1 MAQTESLMLIGL
13 GFVLALLLVMAFGRG
28 VWSLSNNFAK
38 RQRNRDLPAAM
49 LSLEADRDRL
59 RAENAAMASK
69 LEVVSEHAKAAIA
82 SQTAEVARH
91 RNRVVGLT
99 EDINEKSVELHSK
112 IDIADD
118 LKVQL
123 QDLGETLELQQRASR
138 ELTADNVEKEA
149 TIKRLE
155 ADIDALKLEI
165 SDGKT
170 DLYRVS
176 AQLEDARSETAALK
190 QEMAEAVSH
199 SVRYPRPAPEPA
211 PERVQQFEAQPENTA
226 ENTAENPFEQSAD
239 PAQTRPETQEAAATS
254 RAARFNFDKPGSIRL
269 ARPALPPVQQ
279 PDIKE
284 VLLEARRDLI
294 DLARANP
301 AGDVGQSGPA
311 QGVISLAKRLRALQ
325 AKSDEKVSKTL
336 K

>member
-1 MAQTESLMLIGL
+1 MAQTEALMLIGL

-38 RQRNRDLPAAM
+38 RQRSRDLPAAM

-69 LEVVSEHAKAAIA
+69 LEVVSENAKAAIA

-138 ELTADNVEKEA
+138 QMTADNVEKEA
-149 TIKRLE
+149 IIKRLE
-155 ADIDALKLEI
+155 SNIDSLKLEI

-170 DLYRVS
+170 ALDRIE

-199 SVRYPRPAPEPA
+199 AARHPRPAPEL
-211 PERVQQFEAQPENTA
+211 VQQFEIKS
-226 ENTAENPFEQSAD
+226 ENTAENPFEQ
-239 PAQTRPETQEAAATS
+239 PASPVQMRPRTPEPAPVS
-254 RAARFNFDKPGSIRL
+254 RAGRFNFDKPASIHL
-269 ARPALPPVQQ
+269 ARPAPPPVKQ

-294 DLARANP
+294 DLARSNP
-301 AGDVGQSGPA
+301 AGDAGQSGPT

>member
-1 MAQTESLMLIGL
+1 MAQTEALMLIGL

-28 VWSLSNNFAK
+28 VWSLSNSFAK

-59 RAENAAMASK
+59 RAENATMASK
-69 LEVVSEHAKAAIA
+69 LEVVSENAKAAIA

-99 EDINEKSVELHSK
+99 EDINEKSAELHSK

-138 ELTADNVEKEA
+138 ELTADNSEKEA
-149 TIKRLE
+149 IIKRQE
-155 ADIDALKLEI
+155 SEIDALKLEI
-165 SDGKT
+165 NDGKT
-170 DLYRVS
+170 ALDRMEAL
-176 AQLEDARSETAALK
+176 LEDARSETAALK
-190 QEMAEAVSH
+190 QEMAEIVSH
-199 SVRYPRPAPEPA
+199 AARHPRPAPEPA
-211 PERVQQFEAQPENTA
+211 PEFAQQFEAEP
-226 ENTAENPFEQSAD
+226 ENTAENPFEQPAVPDQARFRTPESA
-239 PAQTRPETQEAAATS
+239 PVS
-254 RAARFNFDKPGSIRL
+254 RAGRFNFDKPGSIRL
-269 ARPALPPVQQ
+269 ARPAPPPVQQ

>member
-1 MAQTESLMLIGL
+1 MAQTEALMLVGL

-49 LSLEADRDRL
+49 LGLEADRDRL

-69 LEVVSEHAKAAIA
+69 LEVVSENAKAAIA

-99 EDINEKSVELHSK
+99 EDINEKSAELHTK

-138 ELTADNVEKEA
+138 ELAADIAEKEV
-149 TIKRLE
+149 TIKKLE
-155 ADIDALKLEI
+155 SEIDLLKLEI

-170 DLYRVS
+170 AHDR
-176 AQLEDARSETAALK
+176 LETLLEEARSETAALK

-199 SVRYPRPAPEPA
+199 AARYSRTAPEPA
-211 PERVQQFEAQPENTA
+211 QPFEAEQ
-226 ENTAENPFEQSAD
+226 ENTAENPFEQPTA
-239 PAQTRPETQEAAATS
+239 PAQARFRKPEPAPTS
-254 RAARFNFDKPGSIRL
+254 RAGRFNFDKPASIHL
-269 ARPALPPVQQ
+269 ARPAPPPVPQ

-294 DLARANP
+294 DLARSHP
-301 AGDVGQSGPA
+301 AGDAGQSGPA

>member
-1 MAQTESLMLIGL
+1 MAQTEALMLIGL

-69 LEVVSEHAKAAIA
+69 LEVVSENAKASIA

-99 EDINEKSVELHSK
+99 EDINEKSAELHTK
-112 IDIADD
+112 IDLADD

-138 ELTADNVEKEA
+138 ELTADNAEKEA
-149 TIKRLE
+149 TIKQLE
-155 ADIDALKLEI
+155 SELGALRLEI
-165 SDGKT
+165 SDSKT
-170 DLYRVS
+170 DVDRLI

-190 QEMAEAVSH
+190 QEMAVAVSL
-199 SVRYPRPAPEPA
+199 SARYPRPAPERA
-211 PERVQQFEAQPENTA
+211 PEHGHTFESDTA
-226 ENTAENPFEQSAD
+226 DESVNPFEQPAIPAANVQMRVETPEPESA
-239 PAQTRPETQEAAATS
+239 S
-254 RAARFNFDKPGSIRL
+254 RSVGRYNFDKPASIRM
-269 ARPALPPVQQ
+269 ARPVPPPVRQ

-301 AGDVGQSGPA
+301 AGDAVQSGPT